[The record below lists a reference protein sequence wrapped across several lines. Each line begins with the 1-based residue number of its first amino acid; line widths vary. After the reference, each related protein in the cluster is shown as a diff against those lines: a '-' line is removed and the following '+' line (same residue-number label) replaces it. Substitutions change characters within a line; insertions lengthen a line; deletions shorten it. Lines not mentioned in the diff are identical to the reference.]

1 MKYAPSTLELA
12 LEEMSRKL
20 HGFYRS
26 KNLGGFTLMWK
37 KITLRYILEQEKPL
51 LKIVMIMQ
59 RRINKILSLN
69 NW

>member
-26 KNLGGFTLMWK
+26 KNLGGFTLM
-37 KITLRYILEQEKPL
+37 
-51 LKIVMIMQ
+51 
-59 RRINKILSLN
+59 
-69 NW
+69 